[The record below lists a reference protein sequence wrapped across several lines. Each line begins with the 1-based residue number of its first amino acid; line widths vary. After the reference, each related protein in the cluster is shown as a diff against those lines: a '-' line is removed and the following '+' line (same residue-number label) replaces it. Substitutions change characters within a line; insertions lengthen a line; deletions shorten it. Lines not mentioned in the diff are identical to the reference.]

1 MSRVELWA
9 DRNQS
14 SNFFG
19 YLWDEISGRNA
30 RDEQN
35 EFNKQQSLEAYQR
48 DLAMWRM
55 QNDYNTPSSQMAR
68 YQAAGLNPLLIY
80 GQGNPGNASGSP
92 SYHPASGASRPSGME
107 TLSKVANVIGMLV
120 GLKGNLAS
128 AEVASQNAKRLAL
141 EYSYLPD
148 WLRLR
153 NIGRE
158 WSNDVMR
165 GRGLEYW
172 TPSFYDENGKH
183 EWFRSWQELYDAHPE
198 EFVRTPAYY
207 NFLDREQKYM
217 NRRILLNYQDEFQ
230 QSELSRLRQINAL
243 LSKQNQFF
251 KLDKYIGYATD
262 ALGSLLQIGNFGL
275 GVGKFNVFKK
285 MHGF

>member
-1 MSRVELWA
+1 MSRIEQWA
-9 DRNQS
+9 DRNDS

-19 YLWDEISGRNA
+19 YLWDELSGRNA

-55 QNDYNTPSSQMAR
+55 QNEYNSPSSQMAR

-80 GQGNPGNASGSP
+80 GQGNPGNASGHP
-92 SYHPASGASRPSGME
+92 SYNPASGASRPSGME

-128 AEVASQNAKRLAL
+128 AEVATQNAKRLAL
-141 EYSYLPD
+141 EFEYLPSY
-148 WLRLR
+148 LRLR
-153 NIGRE
+153 NSGKE
-158 WSNDVMR
+158 WSNNLLR
-165 GRGLEYW
+165 GRDLEYW
-172 TPSFYDENGKH
+172 TPSFVDGNGKTIH
-183 EWFRSWQELYDAHPE
+183 YKSWQDFYNDSPE
-198 EFVRTPAYY
+198 EFFRTPAYFR
-207 NFLDREQKYM
+207 FLEKEQNYL
-217 NRRILLNYQDEFQ
+217 NRKTLLNYQDALQ
-230 QSELSRLRQINAL
+230 QEELRRMRNTNSL
-243 LSKQNQFF
+243 LGKQNQFF
-251 KLDKYIGYATD
+251 KMDKYIGYATD
-262 ALGSLLQIGNFGL
+262 ALGSLLGLGNFGL